1 MQAHVGLPEFSWGP
15 LGGLEPCG
23 FCRCVVQGARGILH
37 GQRCVVGT
45 AWAGQGG
52 WGRACARV
60 RLKAC
65 HKAKVASRLQDL
77 GGE

>member
-1 MQAHVGLPEFSWGP
+1 M
-15 LGGLEPCG
+15 
-23 FCRCVVQGARGILH
+23 
-37 GQRCVVGT
+37 GT

-65 HKAKVASRLQDL
+65 DNAKVACRLQDL
-77 GGE
+77 GGQNTVNGELFLSTFYRRESITIRDKEKSKFESISD